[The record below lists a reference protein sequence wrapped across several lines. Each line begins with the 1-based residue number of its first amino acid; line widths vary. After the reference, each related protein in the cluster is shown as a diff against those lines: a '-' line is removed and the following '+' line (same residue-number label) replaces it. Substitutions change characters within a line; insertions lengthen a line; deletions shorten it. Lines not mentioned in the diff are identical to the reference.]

1 VVISSIKKNGSKV
14 SLFVD
19 PTISMVD
26 LALECGADRIELYTG
41 TYAEFFKKDKYLAIK
56 DYIKSSEYALSKG
69 LEINAGHD
77 LDLENLQ
84 FLKTSI
90 PKIHEVSIG
99 HALISDSLI
108 FGLEETIKLYKSK
121 IKSS

>member
-1 VVISSIKKNGSKV
+1 MILNMSH
-14 SLFVD
+14 
-19 PTISMVD
+19 
-26 LALECGADRIELYTG
+26 LEQSQMML
-41 TYAEFFKKDKYLAIK
+41 LM
-56 DYIKSSEYALSKG
+56 L
-69 LEINAGHD
+69 GHD

>member
-1 VVISSIKKNGSKV
+1 MGQKFLYLLIHQ
-14 SLFVD
+14 
-19 PTISMVD
+19 
-26 LALECGADRIELYTG
+26 CGADRIELYTG
-41 TYAEFFKKDKYLAIK
+41 TYAELFKKDKHVAVK
-56 DYIKSSEYALSKG
+56 DYIDSSEYALSNG
-69 LEINAGHD
+69 LGINAGHD
-77 LDLENLQ
+77 LDLDNLK

-121 IKSS
+121 IKSL

>member
-1 VVISSIKKNGSKV
+1 MGSTSFK
-14 SLFVD
+14 
-19 PTISMVD
+19 
-26 LALECGADRIELYTG
+26 YH
-41 TYAEFFKKDKYLAIK
+41 KKDKNLAIK
-56 DYIKSSEYALSKG
+56 DYIESTEYALSNG

-77 LDLENLQ
+77 LDLENLK

-108 FGLEETIKLYKSK
+108 FGLKETIMLYKSK